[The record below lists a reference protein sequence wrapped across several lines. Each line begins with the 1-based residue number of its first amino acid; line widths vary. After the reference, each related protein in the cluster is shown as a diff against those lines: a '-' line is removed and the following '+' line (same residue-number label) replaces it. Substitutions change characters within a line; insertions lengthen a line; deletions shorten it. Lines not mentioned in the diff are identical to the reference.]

1 MLPKVLPGVL
11 CLSIY
16 KALKQRKES
25 LESKES
31 ILSFSVVTATLT
43 RSFWWEDTGE
53 MKWSL
58 PVALLMPSRA
68 DSAKDLEFPL
78 PQLLGADRPD
88 FSQWPLFK

>member
-25 LESKES
+25 LERKES

-43 RSFWWEDTGE
+43 GSFWWRT
-53 MKWSL
+53 
-58 PVALLMPSRA
+58 
-68 DSAKDLEFPL
+68 LE
-78 PQLLGADRPD
+78 R
-88 FSQWPLFK
+88 